1 MILTIWL
8 ISISDNLYFRY
19 GVLEVFQWYLDLDIF
34 QSRTRLNIGRLEI
47 SNDHKAKEIIEQLRE
62 RVNRPW

>member
-8 ISISDNLYFRY
+8 ISISDNLYFSY

-47 SNDHKAKEIIEQLRE
+47 SNDHKAKEIVEQLRE